1 MSDLFK
7 VYTPSEARTVF
18 YQQFCM
24 PSLKKEIVCLQ
35 QSLGRVLAQ
44 DVQAP
49 ENIPAFD
56 RSSMD
61 GYAVRAQD
69 TFGASESLPAYLIP
83 AGEIL
88 MGEEAQK
95 PVHAQQAIYIPT
107 GGMLPPDADAVVMKE
122 YTTLVGDDLLEVVK
136 SVGPGENVVKAG
148 DDVGKGQVVLSEGHT
163 IRSQDLGAFASLGI
177 VEAAVYERP
186 RIAIIST
193 GDELVSPE
201 KQVKVGQVRDIN
213 AYTLYAQVM
222 EAGGMPVHMG
232 IVRDNFAE
240 LKGKM
245 TEALQEY
252 DMVLISG
259 GSSVGTRDVTVEV
272 LESLGEPG
280 VLVHGVS
287 VSPGKPT
294 IMAISQNK
302 PVFGLPG
309 HPVAAMTIF
318 DLFVE
323 EIICKLQ
330 GKQEKGLGRK
340 SLKGELTRNV
350 PSSPG
355 REDYLRVAIT
365 AENGT
370 FQVHPILGKSGLIFT
385 MVKAQG
391 IVKIPIE
398 RAGLEKGEQ
407 VTVRLF

>member
-24 PSLKKEIVCLQ
+24 PSLRKEMVSLQ

-88 MGEEAQK
+88 MGEEVQN
-95 PVHAQQAIYIPT
+95 PVHIQQAVYIPT
-107 GGMLPPDADAVVMKE
+107 GGMLPPDGDAVVMKE
-122 YTTLVGDDLLEVVK
+122 YTTLVGNDLLEVVK

-148 DDVGKGQVVLSEGHT
+148 DDVEKGKLVLPQGHT
-163 IRSQDLGAFASLGI
+163 IRPQDLGAFASLGI
-177 VEAAVYERP
+177 TEVEVYVRP

-193 GDELVSPE
+193 GDELVPPDE
-201 KQVKVGQVRDIN
+201 QVKVGQVRDIN
-213 AYTLYAQVM
+213 AYTLYAQII
-222 EAGGMPVHMG
+222 EAGGIPVQMG

-245 TEALQEY
+245 IEALQAY
-252 DMVLISG
+252 DAVLISG
-259 GSSVGTRDVTVEV
+259 GSSVGSRDVTVEV

-309 HPVAAMTIF
+309 HPVAVMTIF
-318 DLFVE
+318 DLFVK
-323 EIICKLQ
+323 EIICKLH
-330 GKQEKGLGRK
+330 GKQEIVLGEK
-340 SLKGELTRNV
+340 VLIGELTRNIA
-350 PSSPG
+350 SSPG

-365 AENGT
+365 VENGT

-391 IVKIPIE
+391 MVKIPIE